1 MIHGRFAKDGSRGS
15 RLPFFRRRR
24 SLLVRAGA
32 LSLAGLLA
40 LAWPSAAVA
49 QDLEPRVYSN
59 TPVGMSFFILAYG
72 WQSGD
77 VLTDASA
84 PIENASVTVHSTVL
98 AYAHAFDLLG
108 RSAKVDVIL
117 PFAFAEGEARL
128 NDVDQER
135 KVSGL
140 TDPRLRVS
148 WNLVGAPSMSL
159 EQYRGWRQDLI
170 IGLTLSVFVPIGR
183 YESDKLLNLGNN
195 RWAFRPEFGLSK
207 AVGDFV
213 LEFSAGL
220 SLYTDNNDY
229 LGNRTRE
236 QDPLITLQGHLLY
249 NFPLG
254 IWAAFDTTFYAGG
267 RASIDGVAGPDQL
280 ENLRV
285 GATVALPLGRHYS
298 LKINGSTGAYTN
310 TGSDFDIVGVALQ
323 YRWGGGL

>member
-1 MIHGRFAKDGSRGS
+1 MFVKGGGPGGPGSLRGV
-15 RLPFFRRRR
+15 LRRRR
-24 SLLVRAGA
+24 RELL
-32 LSLAGLLA
+32 LAGVLGLA
-40 LAWPSAAVA
+40 LPQVAAA

-59 TPVGMSFFILAYG
+59 TPVGMHFFILGYA

-84 PIENASVTVHSTVL
+84 PIENASLTVHNTVL
-98 AYAHAFDLLG
+98 AYAHSFDLLG
-108 RSAKVDVIL
+108 RSAKVDLIL
-117 PFAFAEGEARL
+117 PFAFADGEATVNEIL
-128 NDVDQER
+128 SQR

-140 TDPRLRVS
+140 ADPRLRFS

-170 IGLTLSVFVPIGR
+170 IGLTLSVFLPIGR

-207 AVGDFV
+207 ALGNFV
-213 LEFSAGL
+213 VEGSAGL

-229 LGNRTRE
+229 FGNHTRE
-236 QDPLITLQGHLLY
+236 QDPLLTLQGHLLY

-267 RASIDGVAGPDQL
+267 RSSIDGVAAADQL
-280 ENLRV
+280 QNVRV
-285 GATVALPLGRHYS
+285 GGTLALPLGRHYS
-298 LKINGSTGAYTN
+298 IKLYASTGAWTN
-310 TGSDFDIVGVALQ
+310 TGSDFDIVGAAIQ